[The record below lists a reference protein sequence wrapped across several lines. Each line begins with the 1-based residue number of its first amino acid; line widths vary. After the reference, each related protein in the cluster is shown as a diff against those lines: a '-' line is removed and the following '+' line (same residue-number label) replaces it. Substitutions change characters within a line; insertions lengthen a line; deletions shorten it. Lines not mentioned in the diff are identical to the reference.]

1 MADIPHSDESA
12 RAILEYFARNH
23 LRAGADAP
31 KWALEQ
37 HVLGNPRSRFR
48 RDDFEAGLS
57 YAIEK
62 QWLRQEG
69 ECFVLIEFGFGE
81 LPKPRDG

>member
-1 MADIPHSDESA
+1 MADVPYTDQSA
-12 RAILEYFARNH
+12 RAILEYFARH
-23 LRAGADAP
+23 LLPGGDKTP

-37 HVLGNPRSRFR
+37 QFFENPNFR

-69 ECFVLIEFGFGE
+69 ECFALTESGFSE
-81 LPKPRDG
+81 RSPD